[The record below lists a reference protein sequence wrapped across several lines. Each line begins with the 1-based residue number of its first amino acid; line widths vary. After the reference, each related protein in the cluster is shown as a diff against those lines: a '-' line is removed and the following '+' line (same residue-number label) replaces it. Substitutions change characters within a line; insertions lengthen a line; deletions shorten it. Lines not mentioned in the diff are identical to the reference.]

1 MKPSAPSP
9 VRNPAAP
16 VGGSASRADAAAGLP
31 FGLRVARARHG
42 LHNSI
47 GQILGFAEM
56 LVEEAQ
62 EQGHSHLRAGL
73 ETIHR
78 TATQMIGQI
87 NDGLDAPKIELGL
100 VDLRQLQ
107 RRVSEHSV
115 QIVTIA
121 KRLARKARPLKDANF
136 KSDLGRIIGGAEQT
150 LELAR
155 KALPALSAPARP
167 VAARAEALSN
177 PLMELLPVGLAVP
190 TAVEARKEGVILVV
204 DDLEENRELL
214 SRRLSRLGYSVHLA
228 HSGQHALDFVAA
240 NAVDLVLLDILMP
253 ELDGLEVLQRLKANP
268 VTHHIPVI
276 MLSSTDQIDTV
287 VRCIKLGADDFLP
300 KPFNATLL
308 MARIESSLSKKRLRD
323 KESAFLRRLQAEQDT
338 SERLLLNILP
348 KPIAER
354 LKQGEKIIGD
364 SFPEATVLFSDFVG
378 FTQLSTRIGPK
389 DLVGRLNEVF
399 SAFDQ
404 LCERHGLEK
413 IKMIGDAYMVVGGVP
428 TPRDDHAEAVAE
440 LALAMQAEV
449 ARFAARDGQPF
460 RMRIGFNTGP
470 VVAGVIGTKKFA
482 YDLWGD
488 TVNLANRMEAHAPP
502 GGILVTAPTYSRLR
516 HRYSFKPGRVIRV
529 KGKGAV
535 LSYQLLGRLPA
546 AAG

>member
-1 MKPSAPSP
+1 MKLSAPTP
-9 VRNPAAP
+9 VRNSAATD
-16 VGGSASRADAAAGLP
+16 GNAKSRVEPAAGLP
-31 FGLRVARARHG
+31 FSIRVAKARHG

-56 LVEEAQ
+56 LLEESQ
-62 EQGHSHLRAGL
+62 EQGRGQLRGGL
-73 ETIHR
+73 ESILR
-78 TATQMIGQI
+78 SASQMIGQI
-87 NDGLDAPKIELGL
+87 NDSLDAPKIESGL

-107 RRVSEHSV
+107 QRVSEHSV
-115 QIVTIA
+115 QIVTTA
-121 KRLARKARPLKDANF
+121 ESLARKSRAPKDGVF
-136 KSDLGRIIGGAEQT
+136 KSDLARIVGGARQT
-150 LELAR
+150 LEVAR
-155 KALPALSAPARP
+155 TALPALFAPARS
-167 VAARAEALSN
+167 VATRAEETAK
-177 PLMELLPVGLAVP
+177 PLMEPLPVPRTAP
-190 TAVEARKEGVILVV
+190 TVIETEKVGVILVV

-214 SRRLSRLGYSVHLA
+214 SRRLSRLGYSVQLA
-228 HSGQHALDFVAA
+228 HSGRRALEFVAA
-240 NAVDLVLLDILMP
+240 NAVDLVLLDIMMP
-253 ELDGLEVLQRLKANP
+253 ELDGFEALQRLKANP
-268 VTHHIPVI
+268 TTQHIPVI
-276 MLSSTDQIDTV
+276 MLSSADQLDTV

-300 KPFNATLL
+300 KPFNPTLL

-354 LKQGEKIIGD
+354 LKHGEKVIGD

-378 FTQLSTRIGPK
+378 FTQLSTRIAPK
-389 DLVGRLNEVF
+389 DLVAKLNEVF

-440 LALAMQAEV
+440 MALAMQREVTRHAAAE
-449 ARFAARDGQPF
+449 GQPF
-460 RMRIGFNTGP
+460 RMRVGFNTGP
-470 VVAGVIGTKKFA
+470 VIAGVIGTKKFA

-488 TVNLANRMEAHAPP
+488 TVNVANRMESHAPP
-502 GGILVTAPTYSRLR
+502 GGILVTASTYSRLR

-535 LSYQLLGRLPA
+535 LSYQLLGRAP
-546 AAG
+546 GT

>member
-1 MKPSAPSP
+1 VKPSAPSP
-9 VRNPAAP
+9 LPNSAAP
-16 VGGSASRADAAAGLP
+16 DGIGKSRADADGLP
-31 FGLRVARARHG
+31 FGLRVAKARHG

-56 LVEEAQ
+56 LLEEML
-62 EQGHSHLRAGL
+62 EQGHGHLRAGL
-73 ETIHR
+73 ESIQR
-78 TATQMIGQI
+78 SASQMIAQI
-87 NDGLDAPKIELGL
+87 NDGLDALKIESGL
-100 VDLRQLQ
+100 ADLRQLQ
-107 RRVSEHSV
+107 QRVSEHSV
-115 QIVTIA
+115 QIVTTA
-121 KRLARKARPLKDANF
+121 RSLARKARALSDGNF
-136 KSDLGRIIGGAEQT
+136 KGDLARIVSGARQT

-155 KALPALSAPARP
+155 TALPALSVPVPR
-167 VAARAEALSN
+167 VAARAEALAN
-177 PLMELLPVGLAVP
+177 PLMELLPMGLPVP
-190 TAVEARKEGVILVV
+190 TATESQKEGVILVV

-214 SRRLSRLGYSVHLA
+214 SRRLSRLGYSVQLA
-228 HSGQHALDFVAA
+228 HGGQRALDFVAA
-240 NAVDLVLLDILMP
+240 NPVDLVLLDIMMP
-253 ELDGLEVLQRLKANP
+253 ELDGLEALQRLKANP
-268 VTHHIPVI
+268 ITQHIPVI
-276 MLSSTDQIDTV
+276 MLSSADQIDTV

-300 KPFNATLL
+300 KPFNSTLL

-354 LKQGEKIIGD
+354 LKNGERIIGD

-378 FTQLSTRIGPK
+378 FTQLSTRITAK
-389 DLVGRLNEVF
+389 DLVRTLNEVF

-440 LALAMQAEV
+440 LALAMQREV
-449 ARFAARDGQPF
+449 AQFTVGNGQPL

-488 TVNLANRMEAHAPP
+488 AVNLANRMESHAPP
-502 GGILVTAPTYSRLR
+502 GGILVTASTYNRLR

-535 LSYQLLGRLPA
+535 LSYQLLGRSPQTTSR
-546 AAG
+546 